1 MGENPHKKGEKPP
14 LFFWQYICN
23 HFYILILIC
32 ISIFVLPFNNQ
43 NNMPET
49 VFSILLGIG
58 LAASVGFR
66 IFVPLFALSIA
77 SYYGIIPLN
86 ENWQWIGSTAAMIT
100 LGIATI
106 VEIGAYLIPWL
117 DNLLDTIA
125 VPLAAIAGTAVMLS
139 TMADLDP
146 VVTWSLAIIA
156 GGGTATAIK
165 SSTSTT
171 RLASTATTGGLANP
185 VVSTVESG
193 TSIIMSILAF
203 LWPPLA
209 IIFVIIIL
217 WLLFKVFKWFRPR
230 KESLP

>member
-1 MGENPHKKGEKPP
+1 
-14 LFFWQYICN
+14 
-23 HFYILILIC
+23 
-32 ISIFVLPFNNQ
+32 
-43 NNMPET
+43 MPEAI
-49 VFSILLGIG
+49 FSILLGIG

-86 ENWQWIGSTAAMIT
+86 ENWQWVGSSVAMIT

-106 VEIGAYLIPWL
+106 IEIGAYLIPWL

-165 SSTSTT
+165 ASTSTA
-171 RLASTATTGGLANP
+171 RLASTATTGGIANP
-185 VVSTVESG
+185 IVSTVESS
-193 TSIIMSILAF
+193 TSIVMAVLAF
-203 LWPPLA
+203 VAPVIA

-217 WLLFKVFKWFRPR
+217 WLMFKVFRWFKPS
-230 KESLP
+230 KKVSDS